1 MQSWA
6 IRNDPFLPQ
15 SQENGQV
22 PVFKIPLEYS
32 PFSGRGEGGACCAPG
47 TAEEELR
54 SHDRSGDNDLKLLLD
69 QLGEISSG
77 DEPYERR
84 ALHKSER
91 RAKNR
96 GRGKLLGVIAVAASV
111 ETSAEPFV
119 LTLLVFFPHKQRDAP
134 PCCAGGV
141 IKQGKV

>member
-1 MQSWA
+1 MQSRA

-15 SQENGQV
+15 SQEKGQI

-32 PFSGRGEGGACCAPG
+32 LFSGRGEGGACCSPG

-54 SHDRSGDNDLKLLLD
+54 LHDRSGDNDLKLLLD

-96 GRGKLLGVIAVAASV
+96 ARGEAAGGNRCGSICGNIRRALRV
-111 ETSAEPFV
+111 DAPC
-119 LTLLVFFPHKQRDAP
+119 FFPSQTA
-134 PCCAGGV
+134 
-141 IKQGKV
+141 